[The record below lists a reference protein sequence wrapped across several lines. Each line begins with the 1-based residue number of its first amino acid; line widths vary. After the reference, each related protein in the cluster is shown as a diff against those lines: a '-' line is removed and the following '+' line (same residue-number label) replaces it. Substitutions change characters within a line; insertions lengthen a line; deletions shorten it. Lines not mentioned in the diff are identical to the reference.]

1 MAGPRAPI
9 GTLSQ
14 HAATAAGLVRG
25 MVPKMFTRTDPKRAR
40 NADKPV
46 ESESESESESDSDS
60 DSDSSSGSDTET
72 KRDTKSWG
80 ETMNAKKVASTPIN
94 TGKLAKAGT
103 NLAASPKAKA
113 SSSATKSGTPKKRQ
127 ASESSAG
134 ESSSEDDEGDK
145 MAVDSEPE
153 SKADKKNIKSEKIKS
168 EDTSSDAESA
178 SSDEESDD
186 DSAPAVKPGRKADS
200 APVKTSSS
208 DEESASESE
217 AESESED
224 ESEDDSED
232 EPEPAQ
238 KSKSKSVP
246 APKSSTTVNGNAKG
260 KEIASRSEDT
270 SDAESADTEQ
280 SASDSEDEEMTE
292 STAVEKLSGKTTVQP
307 PREIVTQGFHLRKA
321 EENVDA
327 AAVARAF
334 KKAKAEGKQ
343 IWYFTTPKSVPIE
356 VIQKHAIPLDKVHA
370 GKAIFAHEGS
380 EYTGQFEEPVN
391 HAIKVLIPG
400 KTGTSYEAHSQS
412 VDRVLHITRD
422 TTSTPVKKSK
432 KARVESASIEQVDPS
447 PAESEPSPVKKSKGK
462 EKSKKKASSSAEG
475 PSDSKKPPKAGSSSQ
490 DTTQR
495 GLRAASV
502 PPGYQ
507 SMSEMRK
514 ATEAAQAMPPSTPTK
529 TRIASLTPVPIPGVY
544 TPRKVIP
551 SQPWT
556 AKGPSNNLAP
566 PNGTPNGARYSTPSV
581 SSRVPKGILK
591 TPDRKQSSGGKGSH
605 SGSQGKSKKKNAKK
619 NRMPSIS
626 WEGGTKRGHGSY

>member
-25 MVPKMFTRTDPKRAR
+25 MVPKMFTRTDPKRTR

-46 ESESESESESDSDS
+46 ESESESDSDS

-80 ETMNAKKVASTPIN
+80 ETMKAKKNV
-94 TGKLAKAGT
+94 
-103 NLAASPKAKA
+103 
-113 SSSATKSGTPKKRQ
+113 Q
-127 ASESSAG
+127 DSESSAS
-134 ESSSEDDEGDK
+134 ESSSEDDEDDK
-145 MAVDSEPE
+145 MAVDSEPD
-153 SKADKKNIKSEKIKS
+153 SKSEKKTIKS
-168 EDTSSDAESA
+168 KSAQVKLKAEDTSSDAESA
-178 SSDEESDD
+178 SSDEESDG
-186 DSAPAVKPGRKADS
+186 DSAPAVKPDRKADS

-224 ESEDDSED
+224 ESQDDSED

-238 KSKSKSVP
+238 RSKSKSAP
-246 APKSSTTVNGNAKG
+246 GPKSSTTVNGNTKG
-260 KEIASRSEDT
+260 KEVASRSENT

-280 SASDSEDEEMTE
+280 SASDSEDEDMTE
-292 STAVEKLSGKTTVQP
+292 STAVEKLSGKTTVPP

-321 EENVDA
+321 KENVDA

-334 KKAKAEGKQ
+334 KKAKAERQ
-343 IWYFTTPKSVPIE
+343 TDLVLHDS
-356 VIQKHAIPLDKVHA
+356 KVCA
-370 GKAIFAHEGS
+370 YRSYPETRYSPGQGSMLERAIFAHEGS

-422 TTSTPVKKSK
+422 IASTPVKKSK
-432 KARVESASIEQVDPS
+432 KVRVESASIEQVDPS

-462 EKSKKKASSSAEG
+462 EKSKKNASSSAEE
-475 PSDSKKPPKAGSSSQ
+475 SSEAGSSSQ

-495 GLRAASV
+495 NIRAASV

-514 ATEAAQAMPPSTPTK
+514 ATEAAQAMPPNTPTK

-556 AKGPSNNLAP
+556 AKGPSSNLAP
-566 PNGTPNGARYSTPSV
+566 PNGTPNGTRYGTPSA
-581 SSRVPKGILK
+581 SSQPPKGILK
-591 TPDRKQSSGGKGSH
+591 TPDREQSSGGKDTH
-605 SGSQGKSKKKNAKK
+605 SGSQGKSKKKIAKK
-619 NRMPSIS
+619 NRMPRIS
-626 WEGGTKRGHGSY
+626 WQGGTKCGHGSY